1 MVRQVGGVG
10 SLGGLMRLWVAVWGH
25 VGLCV
30 VGECG
35 WVEEGW
41 GVGWLG
47 GSTVTGGGV
56 QGGLGEACGV
66 RCVEG

>member
-1 MVRQVGGVG
+1 
-10 SLGGLMRLWVAVWGH
+10 MRLWVAVWGH